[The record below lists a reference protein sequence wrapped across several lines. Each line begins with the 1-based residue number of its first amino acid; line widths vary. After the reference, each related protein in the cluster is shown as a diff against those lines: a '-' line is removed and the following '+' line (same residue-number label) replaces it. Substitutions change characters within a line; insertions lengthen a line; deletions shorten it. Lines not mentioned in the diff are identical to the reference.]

1 MKGKQMNSAESPSK
15 QNIGDDIQKI
25 IRTYKTPFY
34 LYKEEVLRSVCGKV
48 RETLPGIGLCFAMKA
63 APVLTGVM
71 NRFADRLEV
80 CSPGEFEICQ
90 RAGIAPEKILISGV
104 NKSPESVQRFL
115 ECAGEKAQYT
125 IESERHLQLLEEG
138 AGKAGKKLTCY
149 IRLSSGNQFG
159 VDRDVFWRILD
170 VIESSR
176 HLAFAGVHFFSG
188 TQKPGKRIEKELC
201 MLADFGQELEKRIG
215 RKAELEYGPGL
226 AITYFETKKKEP
238 DPEDVSG
245 DQTKTDQ
252 AGLTMG
258 HASEDTIQNLSD
270 SVEMSGIRD
279 SFSAVTFEYGRF
291 LAAESAD
298 YYTAVADL
306 KETDGVRYA
315 ILEGGIHQ
323 VAYYGSMSGMKI
335 PQLDVIRMTGE
346 AENPDDAKTDGI
358 YDSRKTD
365 GNTSGSDDTKKT
377 DDTAKADYVLAGSL
391 CSVNDILARSVSLPI
406 LFIGDVIR
414 FPLAGAY
421 ALTEVPALFL
431 SRDLPAILLFESSGG
446 IRVLRD
452 HIQTN
457 GINDGS
463 MTLSL

>member
-1 MKGKQMNSAESPSK
+1 MRGKQMNSAESPSK

-34 LYKEEVLRSVCGKV
+34 LYKEEVLQSVCGKV

-71 NRFADRLEV
+71 NRYADRLEV

-125 IESERHLQLLEEG
+125 IESKRHLQLLEEG

-170 VIESSR
+170 VVEASE
-176 HLAFAGVHFFSG
+176 HLTFAGVHFFSG

-226 AITYFETKKKEP
+226 AIDYFDTQKNEGTG
-238 DPEDVSG
+238 DPL
-245 DQTKTDQ
+245 QF
-252 AGLTMG
+252 LTG
-258 HASEDTIQNLSD
+258 
-270 SVEMSGIRD
+270 SVESSGIRN
-279 SFSAVTFEYGRF
+279 SFSGITFEYGRF

-335 PQLDVIRMTGE
+335 PPLDVILMMGG
-346 AENPDDAKTDGI
+346 AENPDDAKTDGNMDGI

-406 LFIGDVIR
+406 LSIGDVIR

-431 SRDLPAILLFESSGG
+431 SRDLPSILLFESSGN
-446 IRVLRD
+446 IRLLRD

>member
-15 QNIGDDIQKI
+15 QNIGDDIRKI
-25 IRTYKTPFY
+25 IQTYRTPFY

-226 AITYFETKKKEP
+226 AIDYFDTQKNEGTG
-238 DPEDVSG
+238 DPL
-245 DQTKTDQ
+245 QF
-252 AGLTMG
+252 LTG
-258 HASEDTIQNLSD
+258 
-270 SVEMSGIRD
+270 SVESSGIRD
-279 SFSAVTFEYGRF
+279 SFSGITFEYGRF

-323 VAYYGSMSGMKI
+323 VAYYGSMSGMKV
-335 PQLDVIRMTGE
+335 PHLDVIKTANESADSAAMTG
-346 AENPDDAKTDGI
+346 TDMADTDRVDTDMS
-358 YDSRKTD
+358 DSID
-365 GNTSGSDDTKKT
+365 NGDLVSGEDTK
-377 DDTAKADYVLAGSL
+377 DYVLAGSL